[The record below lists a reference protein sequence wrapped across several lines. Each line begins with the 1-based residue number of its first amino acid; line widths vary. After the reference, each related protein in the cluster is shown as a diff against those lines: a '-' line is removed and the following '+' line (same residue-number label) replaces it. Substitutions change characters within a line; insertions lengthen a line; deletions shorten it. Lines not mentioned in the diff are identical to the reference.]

1 MKATQFDYDDQ
12 MCLFSLN
19 ERKNVPKIKVFVLGT
34 YLLCQMTF
42 RTEIWN
48 ALVLLT
54 KASSNQE

>member
-42 RTEIWN
+42 RTEI
-48 ALVLLT
+48 
-54 KASSNQE
+54 